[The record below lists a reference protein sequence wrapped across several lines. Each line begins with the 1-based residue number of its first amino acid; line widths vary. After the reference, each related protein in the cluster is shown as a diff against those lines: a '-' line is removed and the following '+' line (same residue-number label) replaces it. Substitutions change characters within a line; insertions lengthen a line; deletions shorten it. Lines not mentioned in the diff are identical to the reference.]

1 MKLLY
6 ITATLPYSAGIE
18 DFFMPEIKALAKQC
32 EDIIIVPRSLD
43 GVMAK
48 DEFLAKN
55 SVCEPLFSIGIFKV
69 LIKAFLRAPRRIL
82 HILSVVSRDKY
93 ASNIIKNIM
102 VFPKGIWIG
111 DLALRTRATHIH
123 AQWATTTATMAL
135 VASMFSGIE
144 WSFTAHRGDIAQDN
158 MLSVK
163 CESAKFVRLISEK
176 SVQMMK
182 QKAPN
187 FSDKAKII
195 HMGVDIPEDA
205 AISSKHFQKN
215 VFLCPASFLP
225 VKGHKFLM
233 KAGKILT
240 ERGKD
245 FRFLFAG
252 DGPLRSEL
260 EDYAARLGI
269 SQRVSFL
276 GHLPQ
281 PKVMQMYKEG
291 KVDAVVLPSVDLGKD
306 THEGI
311 PVVLFEA
318 MSYGIPV
325 ISTRSGGI
333 PELISGGAG
342 IMVPHSDA
350 PALADAM
357 ENLIENNLIRK
368 DLSEKGRDRVIRSF
382 SAKHISSQLMAAIG
396 EQG

>member
-18 DFFMPEIKALAKQC
+18 DFFIPEVKALAKQC
-32 EDIIIVPRSLD
+32 EEIIIFPRSLD
-43 GVMAK
+43 GVMTE
-48 DEFLAKN
+48 DEFLGKK
-55 SVCEPLFSIGIFKV
+55 SVCEPLFSMKIFKF
-69 LIKAFLRAPRRIL
+69 LIRTFLREPRRIL
-82 HILSVVSRDKY
+82 HILSIISRDKHV
-93 ASNIIKNIM
+93 SNIIKNIM
-102 VFPKGIWIG
+102 VFPKGIWAG
-111 DLALRTRATHIH
+111 DFALRTGVTHIH
-123 AQWATTTATMAL
+123 AQWAATTATMAL
-135 VASMFSGIE
+135 VAGMFSGIE

-158 MLSVK
+158 MLGFK
-163 CESAKFVRLISEK
+163 CGSAKFVRLISEK
-176 SVQMMK
+176 SFQMTR
-182 QKAPN
+182 QKVPDFGN
-187 FSDKAKII
+187 KAEII
-195 HMGVDIPEDA
+195 HMGVDVPADSD
-205 AISSKHFQKN
+205 ISSEHFQKN

-233 KAGKILT
+233 EAGKILT
-240 ERGKD
+240 EREKD
-245 FRFLFAG
+245 FQFLFAG

-269 SQRVSFL
+269 NQRVSFL

-281 PKVMQMYKEG
+281 PEVMQMYKEG
-291 KVDAVVLPSVDLGKD
+291 KVGAVVLPSVDLGED

-325 ISTRSGGI
+325 ISTCSGGI
-333 PELISGGAG
+333 PELLSEGAG

-357 ENLIENNLIRK
+357 ENLLGNDVMRK
-368 DLSEKGRDRVIRSF
+368 DLSEEGRERVIRSF
-382 SAKHISSQLMAAIG
+382 SAKHISSQLMSAIK